1 MVSFGFDEAHNCEL
15 TEESSS
21 KCWKLAAGVTY
32 ICMAASGVGY
42 AVFGMLATLK
52 RIKHWRTDWLNFLLA
67 VRIAYWIYLV
77 AVLIWFFFSS
87 AFLTPTQLGWVPY
100 TLFANAVVIGTGV
113 ALHLRVWV
121 NKLEK
126 ARIIEEVLTGGGG
139 G

>member
-1 MVSFGFDEAHNCEL
+1 
-15 TEESSS
+15 
-21 KCWKLAAGVTY
+21 
-32 ICMAASGVGY
+32 MAASGVGY

-126 ARIIEEVLTGGGG
+126 ARIIEELLTGGGG